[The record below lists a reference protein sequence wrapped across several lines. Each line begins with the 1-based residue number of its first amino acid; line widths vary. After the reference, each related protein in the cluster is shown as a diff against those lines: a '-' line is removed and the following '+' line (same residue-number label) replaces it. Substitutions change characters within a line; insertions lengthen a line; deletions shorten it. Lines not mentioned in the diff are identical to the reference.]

1 MKSIS
6 SFLLVGTIF
15 SAYANPQGPEII
27 AGDVAIES
35 LSPTSLQ
42 VTTGNKAIINWQ
54 EFSIDEGE
62 LTHFI
67 QPGPTSAVL
76 NRVLSGNPST
86 LAGLLKSNGQ
96 VYLVNPNG
104 IFVTEHAVIDTNS
117 FIAQTFDFADDKFLS
132 HDFSTG
138 PLFVT
143 PLMTENSCEAAI
155 RHTGKISATTLSSKG
170 GHVYLISDKGTVEV
184 NGRLEAPGGE
194 IRIVGEYISLSD
206 RAQIDTSSPECGGKI
221 FIGGDFH
228 GSNQTIPSA
237 RQVSAGSSASIL
249 ANSTEM
255 GDGGNVVI
263 WSEDATQFL
272 GRIEAKGGEFGGNGG
287 TIEVSGRQYLDYQG
301 VADATAKLGKTG
313 SLLLDPY
320 NITLGPG
327 MVNVNVTLP
336 VAPPFIH
343 MPTGAGST
351 ISIGTVN
358 SNLGTAD
365 VIIESSGSALGL
377 EPGNVI
383 ISTPFPYTQ
392 SNNLTFRTNHLSS
405 APAVTAGDILI
416 QAAITNTGTGNI
428 TFDSVQDI
436 YQAGFSV
443 RTAGNLSYLANR
455 DIYLGTTA
463 TTALTVLR
471 TTSTGNVLVHAKRD
485 LIVQA
490 GAGLNGTVRFQA
502 STNGTIQIVT
512 GKDCTFTTTSA
523 QLIEFDAKHGITV
536 NTGGS
541 LSVNPTSQLGAHF
554 YTFDGPLD
562 IHVGS
567 SYLLG
572 AGCEVRHDVGDTTPI
587 TITTAS
593 DFKMEDFSLVRHDG
607 DGDISL
613 NIGGSFTMNGDSD
626 CTAGIGS
633 ILAIAGQS
641 ILINDLASIST
652 DSGSLTL
659 IADNNFP
666 NPPGIGTAQFVKAA
680 GATLSTTGP
689 LLIYTTTRNY
699 TSISGL
705 LNGQP
710 YNPGP
715 EFVDTD
721 LEMWGIYY
729 PHNSGFP
736 YTIFYKNI
744 FVSSK
749 ALQAFNIS
757 TYEFLQGLEMDL
769 FDRFFYS
776 VESFDLIR
784 AIDQGTYWELDP
796 LGRYFYLRKQIL
808 PYNMYWFDHSY
819 SEKME

>member
-6 SFLLVGTIF
+6 SLFLLGSIF
-15 SAYANPQGPEII
+15 SAYANPLGPEII

-35 LSPTSLQ
+35 LSPATLQ
-42 VTTGNKAIINWQ
+42 ITTENTAIINWK

-67 QPGPTSAVL
+67 QPSPTSAVL

-117 FIAQTFDFADDKFLS
+117 FIAQTFDFADEKFLA

-143 PLMTENSCEAAI
+143 PLISDSSFETAI
-155 RHTGKISATTLSSKG
+155 RHSGKISATTLSSKG
-170 GHVYLISDKGTVEV
+170 GHVYLISDKGTVEID
-184 NGRLEAPGGE
+184 GRLEAPGGE
-194 IRIVGEYISLSD
+194 IRVVGEYISLSD
-206 RAQIDTSSPECGGKI
+206 RTQIDTSSPGSGGKI
-221 FIGGDFH
+221 FIGGDFN
-228 GSNQTIPSA
+228 GSNQTLPSA
-237 RQVSAGSSASIL
+237 RQVSASSSASIL
-249 ANSTEM
+249 ANSTER

-287 TIEVSGRQYLDYQG
+287 AIEVSGRQYLDYQG
-301 VADATAKLGKTG
+301 LADATAKLGKTG

-320 NITLGPG
+320 NITLGAA
-327 MVNVNVTLP
+327 NINVTLP
-336 VAPPFIH
+336 GAPPFIH

-358 SNLGTAD
+358 TNLATAD
-365 VIIESSGSALGL
+365 VIIESSGSVLGL

-383 ISTPFPYTQ
+383 ISTPFPYNRP
-392 SNNLTFRTNHLSS
+392 NNLTFRTNHLSTT
-405 APAVTAGDILI
+405 PAVTAGDILI
-416 QAAITNTGTGNI
+416 QAAITNTGAGNI

-436 YQAGFSV
+436 YQAGVSV

-455 DIYLGTTA
+455 DIYLGTAAA
-463 TTALTVLR
+463 TSLTVVR
-471 TTSTGNVLVHAKRD
+471 TTSTGNVLIDAKRD
-485 LIVQA
+485 LIAQA
-490 GAGLNGTVRFQA
+490 GLAPNGTVRVQA
-502 STNGTIQIVT
+502 IVNGAIQIVT
-512 GKDCTFTTTSA
+512 GRDCTLTTTA
-523 QLIEFDAKHGITV
+523 AELIEFEAAHGITV
-536 NTGGS
+536 NTGGI
-541 LSVNPTSQLGAHF
+541 LSINPTSQTGVHL
-554 YTFDGPLD
+554 YTFDGP
-562 IHVGS
+562 IEINVGS
-567 SYLLG
+567 SFLLG
-572 AGCEVRHDVGDTTPI
+572 LGSSIRRDFSDMSPI

-593 DFKMEDFSLVRHDG
+593 DFKMEDFSLVRQDG
-607 DGDISL
+607 NGDISL
-613 NIGGSFTMNGDSD
+613 IVGGSFTMNVEAA
-626 CTAGIGS
+626 CTTGIGS
-633 ILAIAGQS
+633 ILATAGQS
-641 ILINDLASIST
+641 ILINDLAIIST

-659 IADNNFP
+659 VADNNFP

-721 LEMWGIYY
+721 LEIWGIYY

-757 TYEFLQGLEMDL
+757 TYEFLQGLETDL

-776 VESFDLIR
+776 VESFDI
-784 AIDQGTYWELDP
+784 IKTKDQGIYWELDP